1 VCLPSQPCTGPFGQN
16 DSNRRKEQVVIVPE
30 LRREAL
36 EYAMNKDDYQKWVEA
51 CRKRAN
57 QPHFSDEIQNAPY
70 VRVSNERYAKPA
82 TFEERLTL
90 ADRRM
95 LREMGISL

>member
-1 VCLPSQPCTGPFGQN
+1 MEP
-16 DSNRRKEQVVIVPE
+16 DI
-30 LRREAL
+30 RREAL

-57 QPHFSDEIQNAPY
+57 QSDFNNDIQHIPY
-70 VRVSNERYAKPA
+70 VRVSNDRYAKAA

-90 ADRRM
+90 ADRRL

>member
-1 VCLPSQPCTGPFGQN
+1 VLAVTATPRSLGQN
-16 DSNRRKEQVVIVPE
+16 QFSRGETLLVIGPD

-36 EYAMNKDDYQKWVEA
+36 EYAMNKDEYQKWVEA

-57 QPHFSDEIQNAPY
+57 QPDFGNGIQNIPY
-70 VRVSNERYAKPA
+70 VRVSNDCYAKAA

-90 ADRRM
+90 ADRQL